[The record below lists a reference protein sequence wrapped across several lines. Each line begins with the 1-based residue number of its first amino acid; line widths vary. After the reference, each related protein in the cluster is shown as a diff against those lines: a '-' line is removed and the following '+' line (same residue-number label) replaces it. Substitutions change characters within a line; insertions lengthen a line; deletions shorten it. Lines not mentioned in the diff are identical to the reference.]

1 MFAVI
6 QSAAVQG
13 VESCSVQ
20 VEVALSSGL
29 PSFTVVGL
37 AEGAVREGRERVMA
51 ALARVGAPVPPRRIT
66 VNLAPADLR
75 KEGSAFDLPV
85 ALGLL
90 VAGEGAPGEACAGWG
105 FFGELGLDGAL
116 RPVRGV
122 LAMTLACR
130 DAGLVGVVVPASN
143 AREAA
148 VVGGMRVLG
157 AGSLHEVVRHLRGE
171 SELEEVSLDPRAL
184 LRSPE
189 PGGLSAPED
198 DLVDVRGHPGVKRAM
213 EVAAAGGH
221 NLLMNGPPGTGKT
234 MLARRLP
241 GILPPMELEEA
252 VEVTRIHSVAGIL
265 PSGGALVAR
274 RPFRAPHHTL
284 SDAGLAGGG
293 NPPRP
298 GEASLAHR
306 GVLFLDE
313 LPEFRRHVLE
323 VLRQPLEEGSLS
335 ISRSRHAFRFPARF
349 MLVAAMNPCPC
360 GYLGHPSDRCRCEP
374 GYVERYRSRVSGPLL
389 DRIDLR
395 VEVPPLPME
404 ALSGGTGGESSAEV
418 RRRVAAA
425 RLRQR
430 SRGVVNGEM
439 GAAAIRRWA
448 EPDPQG
454 LRLLTDA
461 MDRLGLSPRG
471 YHRILRVARTIADLE
486 GEGRVRGAH
495 VAEAVCY
502 RGGSGGSGGGR

>member
-1 MFAVI
+1 MFAVV

-37 AEGAVREGRERVMA
+37 AEGAVREGRERVLA
-51 ALARVGAPVPPRRIT
+51 ALARAGVPVPPRRVT

-85 ALGLL
+85 AVGLL
-90 VAGEGAPGEACAGWG
+90 LAGGGAPSEASLGWG

-130 DAGLVGVVVPASN
+130 DAGLVGVVVPRAN

-157 AGSLHEVVRHLRGE
+157 AATLLDVLRHVRGE
-171 SELEEVSLDPRAL
+171 GALTEVSLDPRAL
-184 LRSPE
+184 LRDAGSWE
-189 PGGLSAPED
+189 GEED
-198 DLVDVRGHPGVKRAM
+198 DLADVRGHYGVKRAL
-213 EVAAAGGH
+213 EVAAAGQH
-221 NLLMNGPPGTGKT
+221 NLLFTGTPGTGKT

-241 GILPPMELEEA
+241 GILPPMELDEA
-252 VEVTRIHSVAGIL
+252 VEVTRIHSVAGLL
-265 PSGGALVAR
+265 PSGGALVER

-323 VLRQPLEEGSLS
+323 VLRQPLEEGVLS

-374 GYVERYRSRVSGPLL
+374 GHVERYRTRVSGPLL

-395 VEVPPLPME
+395 VEVPPLPVE
-404 ALSGGTGGESSAEV
+404 ALARRESEESSKQV

-425 RLRQR
+425 RIRQR
-430 SRGVVNGEM
+430 RRGCVNGEM
-439 GAAAIRRWA
+439 GAAGLRRWA
-448 EPDPQG
+448 QPDPQG
-454 LRLLTDA
+454 LRLLNDA
-461 MDRLGLSPRG
+461 VERLALSPRG

-486 GEGRVRGAH
+486 EEDRVRGEH
-495 VAEAVCY
+495 VAEAIGY
-502 RGGSGGSGGGR
+502 RGGAVSPG

>member
-1 MFAVI
+1 MFAVV

-51 ALARVGAPVPPRRIT
+51 ALARVGAPVPPRRVT

-85 ALGLL
+85 AVGLL
-90 VAGEGAPGEACAGWG
+90 VAGEGAPPESCTGWG
-105 FFGELGLDGAL
+105 FFGELGLDGAV

-130 DAGLVGVVVPASN
+130 AAGLDGVVVPAAN

-148 VVGGMRVLG
+148 VVGGMRVLA
-157 AGSLHEVVRHLRGE
+157 AGSLEEVVRHLRGE
-171 SELEEVSLDPRAL
+171 SLLTEISLDAAAL
-184 LRSPE
+184 LREAGPAL
-189 PGGLSAPED
+189 GGDGGGED
-198 DLVDVRGHPGVKRAM
+198 DLADVRGHPGVKRAM

-221 NLLMNGPPGTGKT
+221 NLLLSGPPGTGKT
-234 MLARRLP
+234 MLARRIP
-241 GILPPMELEEA
+241 GILPPMELDEA
-252 VEVTRIHSVAGIL
+252 VEVTRIHSVAGLL
-265 PSGGALVAR
+265 PAGGALVAR
-274 RPFRAPHHTL
+274 RPFRSPHHTL

-323 VLRQPLEEGSLS
+323 VLRQPLEEGSLC
-335 ISRSRHAFRFPARF
+335 ISRSRYAFRFPARF

-374 GYVERYRSRVSGPLL
+374 GHVERYRSRVSGPLF

-395 VEVPPLPME
+395 VDVPSLPME
-404 ALSGGTGGESSAEV
+404 ALSDPGGGESTAEV
-418 RRRVAAA
+418 RGRVAAA
-425 RLRQR
+425 RRRQR
-430 SRGVVNGEM
+430 GRGIINGEM
-439 GAAAIRRWA
+439 GAGAIRRWA
-448 EPDPQG
+448 EPDSPG
-454 LRLLTDA
+454 LRLLGDA
-461 MDRLGLSPRG
+461 VERLGLSPRG
-471 YHRILRVARTIADLE
+471 YHRILRMARTIADLE
-486 GEGRVRGAH
+486 GEARVRGAH
-495 VAEAVCY
+495 VAEAICY
-502 RGGSGGSGGGR
+502 RGGSGSPV

>member
-1 MFAVI
+1 MFAVV

-13 VESCSVQ
+13 VESCGVQ

-37 AEGAVREGRERVMA
+37 AEGAVREGRERVLA
-51 ALARVGAPVPPRRIT
+51 ALARVGAPVPPRRVT

-85 ALGLL
+85 AVGLL
-90 VAGEGAPGEACAGWG
+90 LAGGGAPAAAALGWG

-130 DAGLVGVVVPASN
+130 EAGLEGVVVPESN

-148 VVGGMRVLG
+148 VVGRMKVLG
-157 AGSLHEVVRHLRGE
+157 ARTLIDVVRHLRGE
-171 SELEEVSLDPRAL
+171 SPLGEVSLDPRAL
-184 LRSPE
+184 LREAGAGEGSD
-189 PGGLSAPED
+189 D
-198 DLVDVRGHPGVKRAM
+198 DLAEVRGHPGVKRAL
-213 EVAAAGGH
+213 EVAAAGAH
-221 NLLMNGPPGTGKT
+221 NLLLLGTPGTGKT

-241 GILPPMELEEA
+241 GILPPMELDEA
-252 VEVTRIHSVAGIL
+252 VEVTRIHSVAGLL
-265 PSGGALVAR
+265 PSGGALVER

-323 VLRQPLEEGSLS
+323 VLRQPMEEGFLS

-374 GYVERYRSRVSGPLL
+374 GHVDRYRSRVSGPLL

-395 VEVPPLPME
+395 VEVPSLPME
-404 ALSGGTGGESSAEV
+404 ALAGREAGESTAHV

-425 RLRQR
+425 RARQR
-430 SRGVVNGEM
+430 RRGQVNGEM
-439 GAAAIRRWA
+439 GVAALRRWA
-448 EPDPQG
+448 EPEPHG
-454 LRLLTDA
+454 LRLLREA
-461 MDRLGLSPRG
+461 VERLALSPRG

-486 GEGRVRGAH
+486 EEDRVRGPH
-495 VAEAVCY
+495 VAEAICY
-502 RGGSGGSGGGR
+502 RGGGGAWG

>member
-1 MFAVI
+1 MFAVV

-51 ALARVGAPVPPRRIT
+51 ALARVGAPVPPRRVT

-85 ALGLL
+85 AVGLL
-90 VAGEGAPGEACAGWG
+90 VAGAGAPAEACAGWG

-130 DAGLVGVVVPASN
+130 AAGLTGVVVPGSN
-143 AREAA
+143 APEAA
-148 VVGGMRVLG
+148 VVAGMRVLG
-157 AGSLHEVVRHLRGE
+157 AESLEEVVRHLRGE
-171 SELEEVSLDPRAL
+171 KGLTEVSLDAGAL
-184 LRSPE
+184 LRDAAAE
-189 PGGLSAPED
+189 AGEGGVADD
-198 DLVDVRGHPGVKRAM
+198 DLADVRGHPGVKRAM

-221 NLLMNGPPGTGKT
+221 NLLLVGPPGTGKT

-241 GILPPMELEEA
+241 GILPPIELDEA
-252 VEVTRIHSVAGIL
+252 LEVTRIHSVAGLL
-265 PSGGALVAR
+265 PSGSALVAR

-323 VLRQPLEEGSLS
+323 VLRQPLEEGSLC

-374 GYVERYRSRVSGPLL
+374 GQVERYRSRVSGPLL

-395 VEVPPLPME
+395 VEVPPLPVD
-404 ALSGGTGGESSAEV
+404 ALSARGKSEATADV
-418 RRRVAAA
+418 RARVAAA

-430 SRGVVNGEM
+430 TRGIVNGEM
-439 GAAAIRRWA
+439 GAAGIRRWA
-448 EPDPQG
+448 EPDSQG
-454 LRLLTDA
+454 LRLLNDA
-461 MDRLGLSPRG
+461 VDRLGLSPRG
-471 YHRILRVARTIADLE
+471 YHRILRMARTIADLE
-486 GEGRVRGAH
+486 GERGVRGAH
-495 VAEAVCY
+495 VAEAICY
-502 RGGSGGSGGGR
+502 RGGAGSPG

>member
-1 MFAVI
+1 MFAVV

-20 VEVALSSGL
+20 VEVNLSSGL

-85 ALGLL
+85 AVGLL
-90 VAGEGAPGEACAGWG
+90 VAGGGAPEEACAGWG

-130 DAGLVGVVVPASN
+130 GAGLMGVVVPASN

-148 VVGGMRVLG
+148 VVEGMRVLG
-157 AGSLHEVVRHLRGE
+157 ADSLMDVVRHLRGDAA
-171 SELEEVSLDPRAL
+171 LAGVSLDPDAL
-184 LRSPE
+184 LRE
-189 PGGLSAPED
+189 AGTVTGEGRNED
-198 DLVDVRGHPGVKRAM
+198 EDLADVRGHPGVKRAM

-221 NLLMNGPPGTGKT
+221 NLLLSGPPGTGKT

-241 GILPPMELEEA
+241 GILPPMELDEA
-252 VEVTRIHSVAGIL
+252 VEVTRIHSVAGLL

-323 VLRQPLEEGSLS
+323 VLRQPLEEGFLS

-360 GYLGHPSDRCRCEP
+360 GYLGHPADRCRCEP
-374 GYVERYRSRVSGPLL
+374 GHVERYRSRVSGPLL

-395 VEVPPLPME
+395 VEVPPLPMDT
-404 ALSGGTGGESSAEV
+404 LSARGGEESSADV
-418 RRRVAAA
+418 RGRVASA
-425 RLRQR
+425 RVRQR
-430 SRGVVNGEM
+430 SRGAINGEL
-439 GAAAIRRWA
+439 GVGSIRRWA
-448 EPDPQG
+448 EPDGQG
-454 LRLLTDA
+454 LRFLRDA
-461 MDRLGLSPRG
+461 VDRLGLSPRG

-486 GEGRVRGAH
+486 GEARVRGAH

-502 RGGSGGSGGGR
+502 RGGAGSSG